1 MADADDPATSSSSET
16 PRNRP
21 TVATLNEEV
30 KRLLARV
37 QELEEAGQP
46 PTPPVQPS
54 KEPKLG
60 EPPTYDGKAAEF
72 HPFLQQC
79 KLYIRMKPIT
89 FALDDARVA
98 YILSRLR
105 GTPAE
110 WGQALLE
117 ATSPLLTDYNVFLA
131 RFTSVYENKERR
143 RQLEYKLARMEQTGS
158 AHTFSAEFTSL
169 CEILGVD
176 ERTRRILFMPK
187 LKLAVRKSLA
197 LAPTPPTFDEL
208 VELAVRA
215 DDINFIAEKAEKAEK
230 SRNNASSKP
239 QKPQNPPN
247 SQSSFSRL
255 QQPRNHSSP
264 PSTNAT
270 SSPLTNR
277 RGPLSDKEK
286 ERRKREGLCGYC
298 AEAHAFKDCPALKAK
313 EAREAARNESTNSA
327 VSSVVI
333 PFGAPDNSSH
343 NSGKFNPQSQ

>member
-1 MADADDPATSSSSET
+1 LP
-16 PRNRP
+16 
-21 TVATLNEEV
+21 L
-30 KRLLARV
+30 
-37 QELEEAGQP
+37 
-46 PTPPVQPS
+46 
-54 KEPKLG
+54 KEPKIG

-79 KLYIRMKPIT
+79 KLYVRMKPIT
-89 FALDDARVA
+89 FAHDEARVA

-117 ATSPLLTDYNVFLA
+117 ADSPLLTDYDAFLA
-131 RFTSVYENKERR
+131 RFTSLYENKERR

-158 AHTFSAEFTSL
+158 AHAFSAEFTSL

-176 ERTRRILFMPK
+176 ETTRRILFVPK

-197 LAPTPPTFDEL
+197 LAPTPTTFNEL

-230 SRNNASSKP
+230 SRNNASPKP
-239 QKPQNPPN
+239 QKPQNSPSP
-247 SQSSFSRL
+247 QPSSSRP
-255 QQPRNHSSP
+255 QQPHNKASP
-264 PSTNAT
+264 PFTNPT
-270 SSPLTNR
+270 SSVPTR

-298 AEAHAFKDCPALKAK
+298 GNPGHTANAKECPALKAK
-313 EAREAARNESTNSA
+313 EAREAAVNGSTNPT
-327 VSSVVI
+327 VSGVVL
-333 PFGAPDNSSH
+333 PPNAPDNFPH
-343 NSGKFNPQSQ
+343 NSGKSNPQSQ